1 MIAVS
6 ELLSVS
12 DLEVDFVTDHG
23 VARVLDRINLGIA
36 PGEVV
41 GLVGES
47 GCGKTTLARAI
58 LGILPP
64 AARRRGGAIHFKGRD
79 LLQEPAE
86 RVNDEV
92 RGRAITFIPQ
102 DPFTSFNPVFT
113 VGAQIMDLMKW
124 KSPRRAAQN
133 GWRGPALLRRYPRP
147 RRRVDRAAVLDV
159 LRAVRLPE
167 PERALTRLP
176 HEFSGGQ
183 RQRLMIAMALL
194 PEPDLIIADEP
205 TTALDVTIQA
215 QILQVL
221 ARLVRERGVS
231 VLFTTHDLGTAHE
244 ICDRIVVM
252 YAGQEMESAPT
263 GTFFDR
269 PAHPYT
275 RRLLASVPA
284 PGSEIRDIP
293 GEVPSL
299 IDPPA
304 GCRFHP
310 RCDAATAECR
320 ATRPASQIVHPTIV
334 TSRGAARG
342 EHRVR
347 CHHPVDEPMVLDA
360 DRSTVQADQ

>member
-1 MIAVS
+1 MA
-6 ELLSVS
+6 ELLAVRGLSV
-12 DLEVDFVTDHG
+12 EFATDRGPAH
-23 VARVLDRINLGIA
+23 VLDGINLDVA

-58 LGILPP
+58 LGILPAG
-64 AARRRGGAIHFKGRD
+64 AARVRGGEVRFKGTD
-79 LLQEPAE
+79 LLREDPRAL
-86 RVNDEV
+86 NDRV

-102 DPFTSFNPVFT
+102 DPSTSFSPVFP

-124 KSPRRAAQN
+124 KSPRAA
-133 GWRGPALLRRYPRP
+133 GRVAKAAFRRYPR
-147 RRRVDRAAVLDV
+147 DRHQADRDAVLET
-159 LRAVRLPE
+159 LHAVQIPE
-167 PERALTRLP
+167 PGQALRRLP

-194 PEPDLIIADEP
+194 PHPDLVIADEP

-215 QILQVL
+215 QIL
-221 ARLVRERGVS
+221 RLLRELVKERGVS

-244 ICDRIVVM
+244 ICDRVVVM
-252 YAGQEMESAPT
+252 YAGQVMEAAPT
-263 GTFFDR
+263 EAFFGR

-275 RRLLASVPA
+275 RKLLDSLPS
-284 PGSEIRDIP
+284 PSGDIRDIP

-299 IDPPA
+299 IGPPP

-310 RCDAATAECR
+310 RCDYATAECGAR
-320 ATRPASQIVHPTIV
+320 RPDVHSV
-334 TSRGAARG
+334 GG

-347 CHHPVDEPMVLDA
+347 CYHPVGA
-360 DRSTVQADQ
+360 A

>member
-1 MIAVS
+1 MS
-6 ELLSVS
+6 ELLSVRQ
-12 DLEVDFVTDHG
+12 LEVGFVTDQG
-23 VARVLDRINLGIA
+23 VARVLEGISLDIR

-58 LGILPP
+58 LGILPL
-64 AARRRGGAIHFKGRD
+64 AARIRGGQIVFQGRD
-79 LLQEPAE
+79 LLREDAGLI
-86 RVNDEV
+86 NDRV

-102 DPFTSFNPVFT
+102 DPYTSFNPVFA
-113 VGAQIMDLMKW
+113 VGTQMMDLMKW
-124 KSPRRAAQN
+124 KSPRVEPGHGSTR
-133 GWRGPALLRRYPRP
+133 WPALLRGYPRG
-147 RRRVDRAAVLDV
+147 RYRADRQSVLDILRAAQ
-159 LRAVRLPE
+159 LPD
-167 PERALTRLP
+167 PGRALQRLP

-194 PEPDLIIADEP
+194 PSPDLVVADEP

-215 QILQVL
+215 QILKL
-221 ARLVRERGVS
+221 LRGLVKERGVS

-263 GTFFDR
+263 DAFFRR

-275 RRLLASVPA
+275 RRLLESVPSPEA
-284 PGSEIRDIP
+284 EIREIP

-299 IDPPA
+299 IDPPT

-310 RCDAATAECR
+310 RCDYATEECR
-320 ATRPASQIVHPTIV
+320 AGLPPARPVGVQHD
-334 TSRGAARG
+334 
-342 EHRVR
+342 VR
-347 CHHPVDEPMVLDA
+347 CHHPLASPVP
-360 DRSTVQADQ
+360 TGG

>member
-1 MIAVS
+1 MT
-6 ELLSVS
+6 ELLSVRE
-12 DLEVDFVTDHG
+12 LRVDFVTDRG
-23 VARVLDRINLGIA
+23 VAQVLDSISLDIG

-64 AARRRGGAIHFKGRD
+64 GAARIRRGEVRFRGTD
-79 LLQEPAE
+79 LLGEDAGI
-86 RVNDEV
+86 VNDRV

-102 DPFTSFNPVFT
+102 DPLTSFSPVFPVQT
-113 VGAQIMDLMKW
+113 QIMDLMKW
-124 KSPRRAAQN
+124 KSPQAGNRDSAAS
-133 GWRGPALLRRYPRP
+133 LFRRYPRE
-147 RRRVDRAAVLDV
+147 RYRADREAVLET
-159 LRAVRLPE
+159 LRAVQIPE
-167 PERALTRLP
+167 PARALRRLP

-194 PEPDLIIADEP
+194 PRPDLIIADEP

-215 QILQVL
+215 QIL
-221 ARLVRERGVS
+221 RLLRELVKARGVS

-252 YAGQEMESAPT
+252 YAGQEMEAAPT
-263 GTFFDR
+263 DAFFAR

-275 RRLLASVPA
+275 RRLIASVPN
-284 PGSEIRDIP
+284 PDGEIRDIP

-299 IDPPA
+299 IGPPS

-310 RCDAATAECR
+310 RCDYATAECR
-320 ATRPASQIVHPTIV
+320 AGRPAPRALGDTH
-334 TSRGAARG
+334 G
-342 EHRVR
+342 VR
-347 CHHPVDEPMVLDA
+347 CHHPVDAPLGIDA
-360 DRSTVQADQ
+360 

>member
-1 MIAVS
+1 MT
-6 ELLSVS
+6 ELLSVG
-12 DLEVDFVTDHG
+12 DLTVDFATDQG
-23 VARVLDRINLGIA
+23 VAHVLDRISLGIGH
-36 PGEVV
+36 GEVV

-58 LGILPP
+58 LGVLPESGGVI
-64 AARRRGGAIHFKGRD
+64 RGGEIRFKGRD
-79 LLQEPAE
+79 LLREDA
-86 RVNDEV
+86 RVVNDEV

-102 DPFTSFNPVFT
+102 DPLTSWSPLFT
-113 VGAQIMDLMKW
+113 VGAQIMDLTKW
-124 KSPRRAAQN
+124 KSPRRHAGDLAKRR
-133 GWRGPALLRRYPRP
+133 WPALFRGYPRE
-147 RRRVDRAAVLDV
+147 RRRADREAVV
-159 LRAVRLPE
+159 EMLRAVQIPE
-167 PERALTRLP
+167 PERALARLP

-194 PEPDLIIADEP
+194 PGPDLVIADEP

-215 QILQVL
+215 QIL
-221 ARLVRERGVS
+221 RLLRSLVKERGVS

-244 ICDRIVVM
+244 ICDRILVM

-263 GTFFDR
+263 DAFFHR

-275 RRLLASVPA
+275 RRLLDSLPSAEE
-284 PGSEIRDIP
+284 EIRDIP

-310 RCDAATAECR
+310 RCDYASPECR
-320 ATRPASQIVHPTIV
+320 AHRPEATAVE
-334 TSRGAARG
+334 A

-347 CHHPVDEPMVLDA
+347 CYHPVAAP
-360 DRSTVQADQ
+360 